1 MRTLEVLSGEKRR
14 RIAKET
20 LEIYAPIANRLGM
33 HAIRIEFED
42 LGFKAMHPMRSAR
55 INQAVKRARG
65 NRKEIVNKI
74 EESLSHC
81 LTIDGIEGEVSGRQK
96 HLYGIYKKARQRER
110 LNAHHNCAT
119 SV

>member
-1 MRTLEVLSGEKRR
+1 
-14 RIAKET
+14 
-20 LEIYAPIANRLGM
+20 M

-55 INQAVKRARG
+55 IYQAVKRARG

-81 LTIDGIEGEVSGRQK
+81 LAIDEIEGEVSGRQK
-96 HLYGIYKKARQRER
+96 HI
-110 LNAHHNCAT
+110 
-119 SV
+119 